1 MTSTSSDN
9 RSLGDQLLRLLESL
23 EITGR
28 ALLPSSDL
36 PLLQSIVDASARIFG
51 AAAASIA
58 LVDAERKELEFKVS
72 FGAGNDEIVGMK
84 IPIDKGIAGYV
95 AMTGQPIGISN
106 VREDARFN
114 KDFAESTGY
123 VPQSILA
130 TPLLWGDRVIGV
142 MEVLDKIRA
151 PSFGMEE
158 MELLGLF
165 ADQAAI
171 AIFQAQQFRNISF
184 AFVEG
189 IKEILT
195 DEADGDKAQLLA
207 ILERSSQ
214 DRESIDDVLA
224 IADIFS
230 AISDLGDSER
240 KACLQ
245 ILTAFRD
252 YVLSQPGFMP

>member
-1 MTSTSSDN
+1 MTNASPDN
-9 RSLGDQLLRLLESL
+9 RALGDQLLRLLKSL
-23 EITGR
+23 EASGR
-28 ALLPSSDL
+28 ALIPSSDL
-36 PLLQSIVDASARIFG
+36 PLLQSIVDAAARIFG

-58 LVDAERKELEFKVS
+58 LVDEDRKELEFKVS
-72 FGAGNDEIVGMK
+72 YGAGNDEVVGMK

-142 MEVLDKIRA
+142 MEVLDKINA

-158 MELLGLF
+158 MELLGMF

-171 AIFQAQQFRNISF
+171 AIYQAQQFRNISS

-189 IKEILT
+189 VKEILA
-195 DEADGDKAQLLA
+195 DDADGDRTQLMG

-214 DRESIDDVLA
+214 DRESTDDVLA
-224 IADIFS
+224 IAELFS
-230 AISDLGDSER
+230 AISDLGESER

-252 YVLSQPGFMP
+252 YVRSQPSFML

>member
-1 MTSTSSDN
+1 MTNASSDN

-23 EITGR
+23 KASGR

-58 LVDAERKELEFKVS
+58 LVDEQRKELEFKVS
-72 FGAGNDEIVGMK
+72 HGAGNEEIVGMR

-106 VREDARFN
+106 VRDDARFN
-114 KDFAESTGY
+114 KEFAESTGY

-142 MEVLDKIRA
+142 MSVLDKINA
-151 PSFGMEE
+151 ESFGMEE
-158 MELLGLF
+158 MELLGMF
-165 ADQAAI
+165 ANQAAI
-171 AIFQAQQFRNISF
+171 AIFQAQQFRDISS

-189 IKEILT
+189 VKVIMA
-195 DEADGDKAQLLA
+195 DEESAELLE

-214 DRESIDDVLA
+214 DRESTEDVLA
-224 IADIFS
+224 MAELFS
-230 AISDLGDSER
+230 ALSELGEPER
-240 KACLQ
+240 KVCLQ

-252 YVLSQPGFMP
+252 YARSQPSMML